1 MLMPPKMNHIVSLSG
16 GSASAVAADRVLN
29 RYGPEE
35 VTLWFADTKW
45 EDEDLYR
52 FLDDLESRWEKK
64 IVKFTDGRTPL
75 EVAEDRKLIP
85 NSWAAPCSH
94 ELKQIPFRNFL
105 ETHNKPITVHLG
117 LDWSEE
123 HRHAKPKE
131 IYESIDGVS
140 VDFPLMW
147 QPLAYLGYQK
157 IVSDW
162 GIKPPRLYSY
172 GFPHN
177 NCGGRCVRQGISEW
191 VRLLKHMPERFHEV
205 SDWEQEQRAKGGPRE
220 NRSILKDRSDGSSS
234 SLTLE
239 ELAQQNETTQID
251 MFTYEGDEYGCFCEY

>member
-1 MLMPPKMNHIVSLSG
+1 MEMKMHHIVSLSG

-29 RYGPEE
+29 RYDFND

-64 IVKFTDGRTPL
+64 IVRFTDGRNPL
-75 EVAEDRKLIP
+75 EVHDKQDFIP
-85 NSWAAPCSH
+85 NHRFAQCSA
-94 ELKQIPFRNFL
+94 ELKQKPFKKFIMN
-105 ETHNKPITVHLG
+105 HPKPLTVHLG
-117 LDWSEE
+117 MDWSEE

-131 IYESIDGVS
+131 VYESIDGVS

-147 QPLAYLGYQK
+147 EPLAYLGYQK
-157 IVSDW
+157 VVSDW

-177 NCGGRCVRQGISEW
+177 NCGGRCVRQGNSEW
-191 VRLLKHMPERFHEV
+191 IRLLKHFPDRFKEV
-205 SDWEQEQRAKGGPRE
+205 SDWEQEKQKGEKAATHAITEIRINGVRTP
-220 NRSILKDRSDGSSS
+220 L
-234 SLTLE
+234 SLQD
-239 ELAQQNETTQID
+239 LAQQNETTQMD